1 MATNA
6 TSQGPCAAETP
17 KSSSEMSPQQQQQQH
32 QTATPTLNNLLP
44 SGTEGAVTPGTP
56 VYNMIPQGPQ
66 PQNVQQQMQIPP
78 HIQHMLVPP
87 QPNFSSSQPSSL
99 ANGSYSSPGSV
110 VLQKGNVKGKAGRP
124 DSRDVVFSPAAGQ
137 SGPPPQIPL
146 HMQNSPVGTALPG
159 SVRME
164 VPSSSSTL
172 GPQQMQQQ
180 VPNQQSMGQ
189 VPPSAYSPAVYPSY
203 WPPQQMRYMQPGNVH
218 PGHYYPVQ
226 NQGPMPPSAFTGYG
240 MPQGARQMIPANS
253 AKMQQS
259 SQMEIPRM
267 PNGPVPSDWQSR
279 MNISKSLPEAVQ
291 QTVSGQQS
299 LTPSSGMPAPSPGGA
314 SSAADESLEDSKSL
328 PGASP
333 NPWPHTPSQMSQGH
347 RTPVPANRP
356 NTPTV
361 NKRQDSTSIID
372 RLVGPVT
379 AMNPQHI
386 MPERRAFFEKLV
398 QFCEQQGEPITQV
411 PQVSKQTVDLHR
423 LYLAVMKR
431 GGFEQVTRDKTWKQV
446 CTEANSEMSESSAAG
461 YQLRRH
467 YQKYLLGLECL
478 ETGKNASEV
487 VAFAERLKKR
497 RKDNKDH
504 NAQQYPGPG
513 QPGPAGYGHLGDPNA
528 AYFYGSVD
536 PTMQGRLQGPVG
548 WQPQGYPPGP
558 AGPPGAPMYHPGMR
572 PSAPMRPPLPPQMI
586 QQGPVIDEQQRYEE
600 QQRQHYFHQQ
610 QAAAY
615 AVQQQLPR
623 TTTPS
628 TLQVDNQQ
636 GQGSQSRAPS
646 TGPPLAS
653 TPDSNSRQSTEDN
666 MPLRPPSHPQQIPN
680 ATTSCNIPPSVPSQ
694 QQSSAVPYYGQP
706 HAPQMYGAANLRP
719 GAGPPGTLSM
729 KTGSYHQTYPPS
741 QPGYSAHN
749 YQEGYQAMHP
759 GVATQ
764 MYQQQIWNSQQMQRY
779 SGPHANIPTSSSM
792 GNAQMGAAMVPR
804 VSGTLPPEMQQH
816 YAARRPPFCLQT
828 PGPAI
833 APAVP
838 GTTNRL
844 RYSTPSS
851 NSTTHQQLQPQYP
864 SHSMVQGGR
873 VVGASS
879 NPFPHIGPSTSTNF
893 TGMHSTTG
901 SLGQSSA
908 SAINVVPSG
917 MPASNAS
924 SAPGTVG
931 TIIHPSFAQFTQP
944 QPMQFPSGSVEA
956 TTISQRRRRKLVMK
970 DLMRVSTKRI
980 TMALRSGLE
989 TEATWALNALNVM
1002 LYDDYAPPTMLNHT
1016 PGLLNVLVEHFRALL
1031 SLLYPK
1037 VFEVGAESK
1046 VRTTDDE
1053 YSEFWIQSSKLEHTA
1068 ASSLVASRSLKN
1080 EPTNFTKVSRTGRT
1094 VHIEKKELP
1103 ERLKRARPSGWSCDI
1118 ADETL
1123 SLNYHESR
1131 MLSGLGGETS
1141 SYLAARLITDIEFR
1155 KQFKK
1160 PRFFVKEMNGIS
1172 KLIEA
1177 DIDEVAY
1184 YSKIDKSMRIIP
1196 SDLEKFSDEDEYKNV
1211 VELKTIRPTALCV
1224 RDESRLQLVRRCLA
1238 VSNVLRGLSFLPGN
1252 EGPMAK
1258 HAGLL
1263 YIIGRLLR
1271 LYTDERTL
1279 KLPGSLAKQLS
1290 KNEEIQPVLAVGM
1303 LSEANR
1309 RLMEPGDLLESDDD
1323 NALLLFETACQLRED
1338 AFVTLVHISVQL
1350 DLIDFESDVAWPL
1363 FDALIHWCVSK
1374 CAEAKDPLISA
1385 GVSPRNYALE
1395 ALCKLSVIEHNV
1407 DLLLSTGPWSRLESF
1422 IKMLV
1427 GLLAL
1432 NEEIPSREFAIVI
1445 LCALCTIS
1453 EPTCYVVAAESPAV
1467 HYLVAFL
1474 EMGDANM
1481 HQIAQQHGIQ
1491 ALRDN
1496 PEMMGTSVPM
1506 LRRAASI
1513 LQQLCKVPACRQHL
1527 IRHQQR
1533 LLQFTMSH
1541 LMDSRVGQTIT
1552 NVLYAMQH
1560 FSDKE
1565 RGRIEKGDE
1574 SDEEGFQRKENKLSV
1589 RTNGDVKSLKNELE
1603 SRDFPE
1609 SNSMKHNG
1617 LPKVLVENADG
1628 HGDYTKQTKD
1638 DVSPRAAKKQKLEN
1652 GLLTYLPSNK
1662 GNITSTSA
1670 PNSLKPLVNGDV
1682 KAAVTSIQAVSRST
1696 PATPAGSV
1704 QAVA

>member
-1 MATNA
+1 
-6 TSQGPCAAETP
+6 
-17 KSSSEMSPQQQQQQH
+17 
-32 QTATPTLNNLLP
+32 
-44 SGTEGAVTPGTP
+44 
-56 VYNMIPQGPQ
+56 
-66 PQNVQQQMQIPP
+66 
-78 HIQHMLVPP
+78 
-87 QPNFSSSQPSSL
+87 QPSPL
-99 ANGSYSSPGSV
+99 ANGSYSNPGSV
-110 VLQKGNVKGKAGRP
+110 GIQKGGVKGKVAGRP

-137 SGPPPQIPL
+137 GGPPPQMPL
-146 HMQNSPVGTALPG
+146 HIQNSAVGTALPG
-159 SVRME
+159 PVRME
-164 VPSSSSTL
+164 VPSSSSAL

-180 VPNQQSMGQ
+180 VPNQQSM
-189 VPPSAYSPAVYPSY
+189 PPSAYSGGMYPSY

-226 NQGPMPPSAFTGYG
+226 NQGPMPPSAFSGYG
-240 MPQGARQMIPANS
+240 MPPGARQMMPTNS
-253 AKMQQS
+253 AKIQQS
-259 SQMEIPRM
+259 PQMEMPRM

-279 MNISKSLPEAVQ
+279 INASKSLPEAVQ
-291 QTVSGQQS
+291 QTTSGQQS
-299 LTPSSGMPAPSPGGA
+299 VTPSSGMPAPSPGGT

-356 NTPTV
+356 ITPTV
-361 NKRQDSTSIID
+361 NKRQDPTSIVD

-431 GGFEQVTRDKTWKQV
+431 GGFEQVTREKTWKQV
-446 CTEANSEMSESSAAG
+446 CTEANSEMSESSAA
-461 YQLRRH
+461 
-467 YQKYLLGLECL
+467 
-478 ETGKNASEV
+478 
-487 VAFAERLKKR
+487 ERLKKR

-504 NAQQYPGPG
+504 NTQQYPGPG

-528 AYFYGSVD
+528 AYFYGNVD
-536 PTMQGRLQGPVG
+536 PNMQGRLQGPVG

-558 AGPPGAPMYHPGMR
+558 AVTGPPGATIYHPGMR
-572 PSAPMRPPLPPQMI
+572 PSAPMRPPLPPQML

-610 QAAAY
+610 QAAY
-615 AVQQQLPR
+615 AVQLPR

-628 TLQVDNQQ
+628 STLQVDSQQ

-646 TGPPLAS
+646 TGPPLAT
-653 TPDSNSRQSTEDN
+653 TPDSSSRHSVEDN
-666 MPLRPPSHPQQIPN
+666 TPLRPPSHPQQVPN
-680 ATTSCNIPPSVPSQ
+680 ATSSCSIPPSAPSQ
-694 QQSSAVPYYGQP
+694 QQPSVAYYGQP
-706 HAPQMYGAANLRP
+706 HTPQMYGAAGLRP

-729 KTGSYHQTYPPS
+729 KTGGYHQTFPQS
-741 QPGYSAHN
+741 QPGYSHS

-764 MYQQQIWNSQQMQRY
+764 IYQQQMWNSQQIQRY
-779 SGPHANIPTSSSM
+779 SGPHTNIPTSSSM

-816 YAARRPPFCLQT
+816 YAARRPPFCLQA

-833 APAVP
+833 PSAVS
-838 GTTNRL
+838 GTTTRL
-844 RYSTPSS
+844 RYSAPPS

-879 NPFPHIGPSTSTNF
+879 SPFPHMGPSTSAGF
-893 TGMHSTTG
+893 TGIHGATG
-901 SLGQSSA
+901 SLGQSA
-908 SAINVVPSG
+908 SALNFLPSG
-917 MPASNAS
+917 IHTPNAASG
-924 SAPGTVG
+924 PGAAVTTVM
-931 TIIHPSFAQFTQP
+931 HPSFAQSTQP
-944 QPMQFPSGSVEA
+944 QPMQFPAGSVEA
-956 TTISQRRRRKLVMK
+956 TTISQRRRRKLMMK

-989 TEATWALNALNVM
+989 TEITWALNALNIM
-1002 LYDDYAPPTMLNHT
+1002 LYDDYAPPTILNHT

-1046 VRTTDDE
+1046 ARTADDE
-1053 YSEFWIQSSKLEHTA
+1053 YNEFWMQSSNMERTTA
-1068 ASSLVASRSLKN
+1068 PSLVASRNLKN

-1103 ERLKRARPSGWSCDI
+1103 ECLKRGRPNGWSCDI

-1123 SLNYHESR
+1123 SLDYHESR

-1141 SYLAARLITDIEFR
+1141 SYLAARLINDIEFR
-1155 KQFKK
+1155 KQLKK
-1160 PRFFVKEMNGIS
+1160 PRFFVKEVNGIS

-1177 DIDEVAY
+1177 EVDEAAY
-1184 YSKIDKSMRIIP
+1184 CSKTDKSMRIIP
-1196 SDLEKFSDEDEYKNV
+1196 SNVEKFNEDEYKKI
-1211 VELKTIRPTALCV
+1211 VELKTMRPTALCV

-1252 EGPMAK
+1252 EGPMAR

-1279 KLPGSLAKQLS
+1279 KLPGSLVKQLS
-1290 KNEEIQPVLAVGM
+1290 KNEEINTVLAVGT

-1338 AFVTLVHISVQL
+1338 AFVTLVHVSVQL
-1350 DLIDFESDVAWPL
+1350 DLIEFESDVAWPL
-1363 FDALIHWCVSK
+1363 FDALIHWCVSQ

-1407 DLLLSTGPWSRLESF
+1407 DLLLSTGPWLRLESF
-1422 IKMLV
+1422 IKTLV

-1453 EPTCYVVAAESPAV
+1453 EPTCYIVAAESPAV

-1552 NVLYAMQH
+1552 NVLYAMQY

-1565 RGRIEKGDE
+1565 RESTEKGDE
-1574 SDEEGFQRKENKLSV
+1574 SDEEGCQRKESKLSV
-1589 RTNGDVKSLKNELE
+1589 RTNGDVKFLKNELE

-1609 SNSMKHNG
+1609 NNSMKRHIEHNG
-1617 LPKVLVENADG
+1617 LPKVLMENADD
-1628 HGDYTKQTKD
+1628 HGDCLRQIKD
-1638 DVSPRAAKKQKLEN
+1638 EISPQAAKKQKLEN
-1652 GLLTYLPSNK
+1652 GLLNYLPSSK
-1662 GNITSTSA
+1662 ANITSTST

>member
-1 MATNA
+1 MY
-6 TSQGPCAAETP
+6 
-17 KSSSEMSPQQQQQQH
+17 
-32 QTATPTLNNLLP
+32 
-44 SGTEGAVTPGTP
+44 V
-56 VYNMIPQGPQ
+56 
-66 PQNVQQQMQIPP
+66 
-78 HIQHMLVPP
+78 
-87 QPNFSSSQPSSL
+87 
-99 ANGSYSSPGSV
+99 
-110 VLQKGNVKGKAGRP
+110 
-124 DSRDVVFSPAAGQ
+124 
-137 SGPPPQIPL
+137 
-146 HMQNSPVGTALPG
+146 
-159 SVRME
+159 
-164 VPSSSSTL
+164 
-172 GPQQMQQQ
+172 
-180 VPNQQSMGQ
+180 
-189 VPPSAYSPAVYPSY
+189 
-203 WPPQQMRYMQPGNVH
+203 
-218 PGHYYPVQ
+218 
-226 NQGPMPPSAFTGYG
+226 
-240 MPQGARQMIPANS
+240 
-253 AKMQQS
+253 
-259 SQMEIPRM
+259 
-267 PNGPVPSDWQSR
+267 
-279 MNISKSLPEAVQ
+279 
-291 QTVSGQQS
+291 
-299 LTPSSGMPAPSPGGA
+299 
-314 SSAADESLEDSKSL
+314 
-328 PGASP
+328 
-333 NPWPHTPSQMSQGH
+333 
-347 RTPVPANRP
+347 
-356 NTPTV
+356 
-361 NKRQDSTSIID
+361 
-372 RLVGPVT
+372 
-379 AMNPQHI
+379 
-386 MPERRAFFEKLV
+386 
-398 QFCEQQGEPITQV
+398 
-411 PQVSKQTVDLHR
+411 
-423 LYLAVMKR
+423 
-431 GGFEQVTRDKTWKQV
+431 
-446 CTEANSEMSESSAAG
+446 
-461 YQLRRH
+461 
-467 YQKYLLGLECL
+467 
-478 ETGKNASEV
+478 
-487 VAFAERLKKR
+487 
-497 RKDNKDH
+497 
-504 NAQQYPGPG
+504 G
-513 QPGPAGYGHLGDPNA
+513 QPGSAGYGHLGDANA

-536 PTMQGRLQGPVG
+536 PSMQGRLQGPVG
-548 WQPQGYPPGP
+548 WQPQGYPPGT
-558 AGPPGAPMYHPGMR
+558 AVTGPPGAPIYHPGMR
-572 PSAPMRPPLPPQMI
+572 PGAPIRPPLPPQMM

-610 QAAAY
+610 QAAY

-628 TLQVDNQQ
+628 STLQVDSQQ

-646 TGPPLAS
+646 TGPPLAT
-653 TPDSNSRQSTEDN
+653 TPDSNSRQSAEDN
-666 MPLRPPSHPQQIPN
+666 TPLRPPSHPQQVPN
-680 ATTSCNIPPSVPSQ
+680 PTTSCNIPSSGPSQ
-694 QQSSAVPYYGQP
+694 QQPSVPYYGQS
-706 HAPQMYGAANLRP
+706 HTSQMYGAAGLRP
-719 GAGPPGTLSM
+719 GTGPPGTLSM
-729 KTGSYHQTYPPS
+729 KTGTYHQAYPQS
-741 QPGYSAHN
+741 QSGYSAHN
-749 YQEGYQAMHP
+749 YQEGYQTMHP

-764 MYQQQIWNSQQMQRY
+764 MYQQQVIFAFTCIFSNLRSGSDLLSHEQVIKKVLAQNVQHRQLCSNLQLVDCKPGCLKLKSVSQLNGNFCDDLKNSLLK

-792 GNAQMGAAMVPR
+792 GSAQMGAAMVPR

-833 APAVP
+833 ASAVP
-838 GTTNRL
+838 GTTTRL
-844 RYSTPSS
+844 RYSTPPP
-851 NSTTHQQLQPQYP
+851 NSATHQQLQSQYP

-873 VVGASS
+873 VVGAPS
-879 NPFPHIGPSTSTNF
+879 NPFPLMGPSTSTGF
-893 TGMHSTTG
+893 TGIHGTTG
-901 SLGQSSA
+901 SLGQSA
-908 SAINVVPSG
+908 SGLNVLPSG
-917 MPASNAS
+917 MHTSNAAS
-924 SAPGTVG
+924 GPGSTVA
-931 TIIHPSFAQFTQP
+931 TVIHPSFAQFTQP
-944 QPMQFPSGSVEA
+944 QPMQFPAGSVEA

-970 DLMRVSTKRI
+970 DLIRVSTKRI

-1002 LYDDYAPPTMLNHT
+1002 LYDDCAPPTMLNHT

-1037 VFEVGAESK
+1037 VFEVSAESK
-1046 VRTTDDE
+1046 ARTTDNE
-1053 YSEFWIQSSKLEHTA
+1053 YSEFWIQSSEFEHTTTP
-1068 ASSLVASRSLKN
+1068 SLIASRSLKN
-1080 EPTNFTKVSRTGRT
+1080 EPTNFTRISRTGRT
-1094 VHIEKKELP
+1094 VHIENKELP
-1103 ERLKRARPSGWSCDI
+1103 ECLKRARPSGWSCDI

-1123 SLNYHESR
+1123 SMDYHESR

-1141 SYLAARLITDIEFR
+1141 SYLAARLVTDIEFR
-1155 KQFKK
+1155 KQLKK
-1160 PRFFVKEMNGIS
+1160 PRFFIKEVNGIS
-1172 KLIEA
+1172 KVIEA

-1184 YSKIDKSMRIIP
+1184 YNKIDKSMRVIP
-1196 SDLEKFSDEDEYKNV
+1196 SDMEKASDEDEYKKV
-1211 VELKTIRPTALCV
+1211 VELKTLRPTALCV

-1252 EGPMAK
+1252 EGPMAR

-1279 KLPGSLAKQLS
+1279 KLPGSLVKQLS
-1290 KNEEIQPVLAVGM
+1290 KNEEIQPVLAVGT

-1323 NALLLFETACQLRED
+1323 DALLLFETACQLRED

-1350 DLIDFESDVAWPL
+1350 DLNEFESDVAWPL

-1527 IRHQQR
+1527 TRHQQR

-1552 NVLYAMQH
+1552 NVLYAMQY

-1565 RGRIEKGDE
+1565 RESIEKGAE
-1574 SDEEGFQRKENKLSV
+1574 SDEESCQRKVIKLNV
-1589 RTNGDVKSLKNELE
+1589 RTNGDVKLLKNESE

-1609 SNSMKHNG
+1609 NSSMKRDAEHNG
-1617 LPKVLVENADG
+1617 LPKALVENADD
-1628 HGDYTKQTKD
+1628 HGDYSKQTKD
-1638 DVSPRAAKKQKLEN
+1638 DISSHAAKKQKLEN
-1652 GLLTYLPSNK
+1652 GLLNYLPSSK
-1662 GNITSTSA
+1662 GSITSSST

-1682 KAAVTSIQAVSRST
+1682 KAAVTSVQAVSRST

>member
-1 MATNA
+1 MN
-6 TSQGPCAAETP
+6 
-17 KSSSEMSPQQQQQQH
+17 K
-32 QTATPTLNNLLP
+32 
-44 SGTEGAVTPGTP
+44 
-56 VYNMIPQGPQ
+56 VYVI
-66 PQNVQQQMQIPP
+66 
-78 HIQHMLVPP
+78 
-87 QPNFSSSQPSSL
+87 
-99 ANGSYSSPGSV
+99 
-110 VLQKGNVKGKAGRP
+110 
-124 DSRDVVFSPAAGQ
+124 VF
-137 SGPPPQIPL
+137 
-146 HMQNSPVGTALPG
+146 
-159 SVRME
+159 
-164 VPSSSSTL
+164 
-172 GPQQMQQQ
+172 
-180 VPNQQSMGQ
+180 
-189 VPPSAYSPAVYPSY
+189 
-203 WPPQQMRYMQPGNVH
+203 
-218 PGHYYPVQ
+218 
-226 NQGPMPPSAFTGYG
+226 
-240 MPQGARQMIPANS
+240 
-253 AKMQQS
+253 
-259 SQMEIPRM
+259 
-267 PNGPVPSDWQSR
+267 
-279 MNISKSLPEAVQ
+279 
-291 QTVSGQQS
+291 
-299 LTPSSGMPAPSPGGA
+299 
-314 SSAADESLEDSKSL
+314 
-328 PGASP
+328 
-333 NPWPHTPSQMSQGH
+333 
-347 RTPVPANRP
+347 
-356 NTPTV
+356 
-361 NKRQDSTSIID
+361 
-372 RLVGPVT
+372 
-379 AMNPQHI
+379 
-386 MPERRAFFEKLV
+386 
-398 QFCEQQGEPITQV
+398 
-411 PQVSKQTVDLHR
+411 
-423 LYLAVMKR
+423 
-431 GGFEQVTRDKTWKQV
+431 
-446 CTEANSEMSESSAAG
+446 
-461 YQLRRH
+461 
-467 YQKYLLGLECL
+467 
-478 ETGKNASEV
+478 
-487 VAFAERLKKR
+487 
-497 RKDNKDH
+497 
-504 NAQQYPGPG
+504 
-513 QPGPAGYGHLGDPNA
+513 
-528 AYFYGSVD
+528 
-536 PTMQGRLQGPVG
+536 
-548 WQPQGYPPGP
+548 
-558 AGPPGAPMYHPGMR
+558 
-572 PSAPMRPPLPPQMI
+572 

-610 QAAAY
+610 QAAY

-628 TLQVDNQQ
+628 STLQVDSQQ

-646 TGPPLAS
+646 TGPPLAT
-653 TPDSNSRQSTEDN
+653 TPDSSSRQSAEDN
-666 MPLRPPSHPQQIPN
+666 TPLRPPSHPQQVLN
-680 ATTSCNIPPSVPSQ
+680 ATTSCSIPPSGPSQ
-694 QQSSAVPYYGQP
+694 QQSSVPYYGQP
-706 HAPQMYGAANLRP
+706 HTPQMYGAA
-719 GAGPPGTLSM
+719 
-729 KTGSYHQTYPPS
+729 
-741 QPGYSAHN
+741 AHN
-749 YQEGYQAMHP
+749 YQEGYQTMHP

-764 MYQQQIWNSQQMQRY
+764 MYQQQMWNSQQMQRY

-792 GNAQMGAAMVPR
+792 GNTQMSAAMVPR

-816 YAARRPPFCLQT
+816 YAARRPPFCLQA

-833 APAVP
+833 ASTVP
-838 GTTNRL
+838 GTTTRL
-844 RYSTPSS
+844 RYSAPPS

-864 SHSMVQGGR
+864 THSMVQGGR

-879 NPFPHIGPSTSTNF
+879 SPFPHMGPSTSTGF
-893 TGMHSTTG
+893 TGIHGTTG
-901 SLGQSSA
+901 SLGQSA
-908 SAINVVPSG
+908 SGLNILPSG
-917 MPASNAS
+917 MHTPNAASG
-924 SAPGTVG
+924 PGTAVS
-931 TIIHPSFAQFTQP
+931 TIMHPSFSQFTQP
-944 QPMQFPSGSVEA
+944 QPMQFPAGSVEA

-1002 LYDDYAPPTMLNHT
+1002 LYDDYAPPTILNHT

-1046 VRTTDDE
+1046 ARTTDDE
-1053 YSEFWIQSSKLEHTA
+1053 YSEFWMQSSKLERTA
-1068 ASSLVASRSLKN
+1068 ASSLVASRNLKN
-1080 EPTNFTKVSRTGRT
+1080 EPTNFTKISRTGRT

-1103 ERLKRARPSGWSCDI
+1103 ECLKRARPSGWSCDI

-1123 SLNYHESR
+1123 SLDYHESR

-1155 KQFKK
+1155 KQLKK
-1160 PRFFVKEMNGIS
+1160 PRFFVKEVNGIS
-1172 KLIEA
+1172 KMVEA

-1196 SDLEKFSDEDEYKNV
+1196 SDVEKFSDEDEYKKV

-1252 EGPMAK
+1252 EGPMAR

-1279 KLPGSLAKQLS
+1279 KLPGSLVKQLS
-1290 KNEEIQPVLAVGM
+1290 KNEEIQPVLTVGT

-1350 DLIDFESDVAWPL
+1350 DLIEFESDVAWPL

-1552 NVLYAMQH
+1552 NVLYAMQY

-1565 RGRIEKGDE
+1565 RESIEKGEE
-1574 SDEEGFQRKENKLSV
+1574 SDEEGCQRKENKLSI

-1603 SRDFPE
+1603 LRDFPE
-1609 SNSMKHNG
+1609 MKHPAEHNG
-1617 LPKVLVENADG
+1617 FPKVLMENADSSR
-1628 HGDYTKQTKD
+1628 GDYLRQSKD
-1638 DVSPRAAKKQKLEN
+1638 DISSQASKKQKLEN
-1652 GLLTYLPSNK
+1652 GLLNYLPSSK

-1682 KAAVTSIQAVSRST
+1682 KSAVTSIQAVSRST

>member
-1 MATNA
+1 MATNEI
-6 TSQGPCAAETP
+6 SQGSCAAETS
-17 KSSSEMSPQQQQQQH
+17 KSSNEMSPQQQQQQH
-32 QTATPTLNNLLP
+32 QTATPTLNNLLR
-44 SGTEGAVTPGTP
+44 TDGAVTPGTP
-56 VYNMIPQGPQ
+56 VYNIAPQGPQ
-66 PQNVQQQMQIPP
+66 PQNVQQQMQIPA

-87 QPNFSSSQPSSL
+87 QPNFSSPQPSPL
-99 ANGSYSSPGSV
+99 ANGSYSNPGSV
-110 VLQKGNVKGKAGRP
+110 GLQKGNVKGKVAGRS
-124 DSRDVVFSPAAGQ
+124 DSRDVVFSPAVGQ
-137 SGPPPQIPL
+137 GGPPPPQMPL
-146 HMQNSPVGTALPG
+146 HIQNSPVGTALPG
-159 SVRME
+159 TVRME

-180 VPNQQSMGQ
+180 VPNQQSMGP
-189 VPPSAYSPAVYPSY
+189 VPPSAYSAGMYPSY
-203 WPPQQMRYMQPGNVH
+203 WPPQQMRYIQPGNLH

-226 NQGPMPPSAFTGYG
+226 NQSPMPPSAFSGYG
-240 MPQGARQMIPANS
+240 IPPGVRHMMPAGS
-253 AKMQQS
+253 AKMQQP
-259 SQMEIPRM
+259 SQMEIQRM

-279 MNISKSLPEAVQ
+279 ITTPKSLPETVQ
-291 QTVSGQQS
+291 QTTGQQS
-299 LTPSSGMPAPSPGGA
+299 LTPSSGIPAPSPGGT

-361 NKRQDSTSIID
+361 NKRQDPTSIID

-513 QPGPAGYGHLGDPNA
+513 QPGSAGYGHLGDANA

-536 PTMQGRLQGPVG
+536 PSMQGRLQGPVG
-548 WQPQGYPPGP
+548 WQPQGYPPGT
-558 AGPPGAPMYHPGMR
+558 AVTGPPGAPIYHPGMR
-572 PSAPMRPPLPPQMI
+572 PGAPIRPPLPPQMM

-610 QAAAY
+610 QAAY

-628 TLQVDNQQ
+628 STLQVDSQQ

-646 TGPPLAS
+646 TGPPLAT
-653 TPDSNSRQSTEDN
+653 TPDSNSRQSAEDN
-666 MPLRPPSHPQQIPN
+666 TPLRPPSHPQQVPN
-680 ATTSCNIPPSVPSQ
+680 PTTSCNIPSSGPSQ
-694 QQSSAVPYYGQP
+694 QQPSVPYYGQS
-706 HAPQMYGAANLRP
+706 HTSQMYGAAGLRP
-719 GAGPPGTLSM
+719 GTGPPGTLSM
-729 KTGSYHQTYPPS
+729 KTGTYHQAYPQS
-741 QPGYSAHN
+741 QSGYSAHN
-749 YQEGYQAMHP
+749 YQEGYQTMHP

-764 MYQQQIWNSQQMQRY
+764 MYQQQMWNSQQMQRY

-792 GNAQMGAAMVPR
+792 GSAQMGAAMVPR

-833 APAVP
+833 ASAVP
-838 GTTNRL
+838 GTTTRL
-844 RYSTPSS
+844 RYSTPPP
-851 NSTTHQQLQPQYP
+851 NSATHQQLQSQYP

-873 VVGASS
+873 VVGAPS
-879 NPFPHIGPSTSTNF
+879 NPFPLMGPSTSTGF
-893 TGMHSTTG
+893 TGIHGPGSTV
-901 SLGQSSA
+901 A
-908 SAINVVPSG
+908 
-917 MPASNAS
+917 
-924 SAPGTVG
+924 TV
-931 TIIHPSFAQFTQP
+931 IHPSFAQFTQP
-944 QPMQFPSGSVEA
+944 QPMQFPAGSVEA

-970 DLMRVSTKRI
+970 DLIRVSTKRI

-1002 LYDDYAPPTMLNHT
+1002 LYDDCAPPTMLNHT

-1037 VFEVGAESK
+1037 VFEVSAESK
-1046 VRTTDDE
+1046 ARTTDNE
-1053 YSEFWIQSSKLEHTA
+1053 YSEFWIQSSEFEHTTTP
-1068 ASSLVASRSLKN
+1068 SLIASRSLKN
-1080 EPTNFTKVSRTGRT
+1080 EPTNFTRISRTGRT
-1094 VHIEKKELP
+1094 VHIENKELP
-1103 ERLKRARPSGWSCDI
+1103 ECLKRARPSGWSCDI

-1123 SLNYHESR
+1123 SMDYHESR

-1141 SYLAARLITDIEFR
+1141 SYLAARLVTDIEFR
-1155 KQFKK
+1155 KQLKK
-1160 PRFFVKEMNGIS
+1160 PRFFIKEVNGIS
-1172 KLIEA
+1172 KVIEA

-1184 YSKIDKSMRIIP
+1184 YNKIDKSMRVIP
-1196 SDLEKFSDEDEYKNV
+1196 SDMEKASDEDEYKKV
-1211 VELKTIRPTALCV
+1211 VELKTLRPTALCV

-1252 EGPMAK
+1252 EGPMAR

-1279 KLPGSLAKQLS
+1279 KLPGSLVKQLS
-1290 KNEEIQPVLAVGM
+1290 KNEEIQPVLAVGT

-1323 NALLLFETACQLRED
+1323 DALLLFETACQLRED

-1350 DLIDFESDVAWPL
+1350 DLNEFESDVAWPL

-1527 IRHQQR
+1527 TRHQQR

-1552 NVLYAMQH
+1552 NVLYAMQY

-1565 RGRIEKGDE
+1565 RESIEKGAE
-1574 SDEEGFQRKENKLSV
+1574 SDEESCQRKVIKLNV
-1589 RTNGDVKSLKNELE
+1589 RTNGDVKLLKNESE

-1609 SNSMKHNG
+1609 NSSMKRDAEHNG
-1617 LPKVLVENADG
+1617 LPKALVENADD
-1628 HGDYTKQTKD
+1628 HGDYSKQTKD
-1638 DVSPRAAKKQKLEN
+1638 DISSHAAKKQKLEN
-1652 GLLTYLPSNK
+1652 GLLNYLPSSK
-1662 GNITSTSA
+1662 GSITSSST

-1682 KAAVTSIQAVSRST
+1682 KAAVTSVQAVSRST